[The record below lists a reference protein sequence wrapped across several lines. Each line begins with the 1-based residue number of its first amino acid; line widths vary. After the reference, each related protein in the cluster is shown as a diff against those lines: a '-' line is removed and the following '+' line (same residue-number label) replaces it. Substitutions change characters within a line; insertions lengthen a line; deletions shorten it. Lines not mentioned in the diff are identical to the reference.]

1 MLKESITKACKMYS
15 KIDPTF
21 KDHVMAHFSEE
32 NDPENESSNYSIR
45 GYRGGMKRRGRGRGR
60 GRSKSRSLS
69 L

>member
-1 MLKESITKACKMYS
+1 
-15 KIDPTF
+15 
-21 KDHVMAHFSEE
+21 MAHFAEE
-32 NDPENESSNYSIR
+32 NDPENNESSNYSIR

>member
-1 MLKESITKACKMYS
+1 
-15 KIDPTF
+15 
-21 KDHVMAHFSEE
+21 MAHFSEE

-45 GYRGGMKRRGRGRGR
+45 GYRGGIKRRGRGRGR